1 MVKDVEY
8 RDYLFKLIVTLIV
21 FVGLLGFL
29 AETTYRGFFE
39 SIIKLAQSD
48 EYSYIIISF
57 LTITITFYLALKHI
71 EISHSLRLSKIVF
84 IVILLL
90 SSIITYSLAQL
101 DLEFK
106 LQLMGFS
113 FISIFIALLLL
124 IYEPSRICEIIFF
137 LTPLLLIPL
146 PLKLIDTLT
155 LILSKHI
162 DKLVGAISG
171 ASIEPIRL
179 SIKAACSGVI
189 IVNPILAVTPL
200 LVYIMAFSID
210 KPVRKITTLI
220 LSLSTTLLIGFLGIL
235 MRILILI
242 YTTMKLGINHAYILL
257 QYPPS
262 ILYTII
268 STLIALYFVKKYLKF
283 KEHPHR
289 NLLNL
294 SLKATWERITGILL
308 LAVIIVSS
316 MSLIIHV
323 LNSEICVSNI
333 TINANNVSDYLENP
347 AKYLSTSKI
356 IFTSSEYD
364 AFLTRILGG
373 LRAYRVLVNSTEK
386 QYSGYIELVDI
397 PARLHTWDFYLIIQ
411 GYLVKTSWSS
421 SINGVK
427 VNFIVFE
434 YNNQSSVLAYTI
446 IPVIIKTKSR
456 DFNLYT
462 RVSLFNS
469 GSINVTSELNS
480 ILYSIILEHLSE
492 QGFRDISG
500 LLNTLSHSLIYILCV
515 FLLYSVIVLIYKY
528 KVRGVFF
535 KWRVS
540 S

>member
-124 IYEPSRICEIIFF
+124 IYEPSRICEIMFF

-189 IVNPILAVTPL
+189 IVNPILVVTPL

-235 MRILILI
+235 TRILILI
-242 YTTMKLGINHAYILL
+242 YTTMKLGINHAYTLL
-257 QYPPS
+257 QYSPS

-283 KEHPHR
+283 KEYPHR
-289 NLLNL
+289 NLLDL

-316 MSLIIHV
+316 VSLIIHV
-323 LNSEICVSNI
+323 FNIEIGVSNI

-356 IFTSSEYD
+356 VFTSSEYD

-373 LRAYRVLVNSTEK
+373 LRAYRVLVNSTER

-397 PARLHTWDFYLIIQ
+397 PARLHTWDFYLVIQ

-469 GSINVTSELNS
+469 GSINVTSELSS

-515 FLLYSVIVLIYKY
+515 FLLYSVILLIYKY
-528 KVRGVFF
+528 KVRGAFF
-535 KWRVS
+535 KWRIS